1 MKNFLNTRALLG
13 RMTTAERQAGRFLR
27 GPEEHP
33 NAPPAPVV
41 IDEPAPLV
49 LENIEEV
56 VVPPVVEEV
65 VPPVAPPV
73 VDDEKARLLK
83 DTMKNKA
90 ARIAAE
96 AAAAEATAALAAF
109 EGVTPAEVAQYRAD
123 KAAADLAA
131 AEARGDYDRIVASM
145 REQSDAREAAA
156 ATAAEAREAAL
167 AAAQARIDDL
177 TNGRAFG
184 DSKFLSTQTILS
196 PSKARRL
203 YGDHFETEEGA
214 FVAYDKPAGAK
225 NRTRLVDARGDDLDF
240 EAAIEKIVKADPDFD
255 TIARSNLLPGSG
267 STPAPVAK
275 NDPKPTV
282 KAGTSRIAAAL
293 AKLQEAK

>member
-1 MKNFLNTRALLG
+1 V
-13 RMTTAERQAGRFLR
+13 
-27 GPEEHP
+27 EE
-33 NAPPAPVV
+33 
-41 IDEPAPLV
+41 I
-49 LENIEEV
+49 
-56 VVPPVVEEV
+56 VVPPVVTEV
-65 VPPVAPPV
+65 VPPVAAP
-73 VDDEKARLLK
+73 VDDVTARLLK

-90 ARIAAE
+90 ARVAAE
-96 AAAAEATAALAAF
+96 AAALAANQALAAF
-109 EGVTPAEVAQYRAD
+109 DGITPAEVAQFRAD

-145 REQSDAREAAA
+145 REQNDAREVAQ
-156 ATAAEAREAAL
+156 TAANETRDAAL
-167 AAAQARIDDL
+167 AAAQTRIDEL
-177 TNGRAFG
+177 TVGRAFG
-184 DSKFLSTQTILS
+184 DSAFLKANTILS

-203 YGDHFETEEGA
+203 YGDHFETVDGE
-214 FVAYDKPAGAK
+214 FVAYDKPAGVK

-240 EAAIEKIVKADPDFD
+240 DAAIEKIVKADPDFD
-255 TIARSNLLPGSG
+255 TIGRSNLLPGSG